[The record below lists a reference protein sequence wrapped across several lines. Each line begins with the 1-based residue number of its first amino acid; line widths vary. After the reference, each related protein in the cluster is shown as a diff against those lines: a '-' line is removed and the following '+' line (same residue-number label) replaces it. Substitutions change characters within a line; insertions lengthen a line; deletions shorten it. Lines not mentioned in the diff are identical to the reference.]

1 MADTS
6 EIGVALNFVEQVLEV
21 AVGVGIAISEIDFV
35 VAVLKSVIPWQSK
48 IGFIFGAAFAVTVLI
63 VLDVVS
69 SSVPA

>member
-35 VAVLKSVIPWQSK
+35 VAVLKSVIP
-48 IGFIFGAAFAVTVLI
+48 
-63 VLDVVS
+63 
-69 SSVPA
+69 